1 MKAVPRPWEVGALS
15 SAKQFHV
22 PDGIAPPV
30 GNGYTHAVSAGGAIY
45 VAGQIGMEPD
55 RTIADGFEA
64 QARRAFENLRV
75 VLEAAGAT
83 LSDIVKVTVL
93 LVELDDLAGYRAV
106 REDYIPHLPASTLFV
121 VKSLA
126 MAELLFEVDAI
137 AVVD

>member
-1 MKAVPRPWEVGALS
+1 
-15 SAKQFHV
+15 
-22 PDGIAPPV
+22 
-30 GNGYTHAVSAGGAIY
+30 